1 MFLYLHK
8 RTLRAFSIILHYCFW
23 FLVIQG
29 RLYDHKH
36 ETFCVGL
43 YCLVML
49 VSCLVD
55 PLNNECVVKP
65 TYDLLRKLPCVL
77 CGFLPKLR
85 RFGLGVTSK
94 RFFMVKSEYLICYDK
109 SVSNRLL
116 QNPSLQLCEYAAL
129 ANDEDIKRVVCLR
142 ECTFFR
148 TSRSS
153 HKYPSS
159 ITIEPSG
166 QRRITLFFS
175 SVDIGDMWYS
185 VLIGSRISI
194 HLSDF
199 EIIGDLGKGAY
210 GSVQLVRYIPDGH
223 LYAMKR
229 VIVHGEGDTLLH
241 QFVEERTI
249 MQRLCDSAFIVKL
262 LMAFRESDEL
272 FYVLEYCDH
281 GDLRNWLDIR
291 GVLED
296 EEDLLRLACNMN
308 EAIEEVDSDGN
319 HSSSSS
325 DSSRDSIHIVH
336 GSINEAARDA
346 TSGDVVPDSAG
357 GDVERNSDHIAVN
370 HNSVHNTVNHN
381 SSHDTINHNSVHNT
395 VNHNSNHDHF
405 TSHDPAHTPIA
416 APSNHPLDT
425 RTASRDDA
433 ITLQLPTAKSE
444 PFSFFENVPPAPAR
458 PTMPNPSLGSP
469 TNSLLCIQSSMA
481 LSETHPSLRSVAAS
495 LIVAVGELHAQHI
508 LHRDIK
514 PENLL
519 LTATAA
525 KLADFGLSKTLPS
538 SRSRAF
544 SFCGTDLYRPPEM
557 TPHSLGYSRA
567 LDWWQVGCVLFEMA
581 VGKPPFDGDRASRR
595 NKVLYSEPEYPSTL
609 APAFV
614 ELVKGLLKKDPT
626 ERLGAGEDDVE
637 EVKRSVYFDGFDW
650 DGFVKTAR
658 REDQRRPRIG
668 IVSPARPAEGRKYNG
683 KPLKEDALLGFEYDV
698 QVVKYLMNLLGDYA
712 VIAGTV

>member
-1 MFLYLHK
+1 M
-8 RTLRAFSIILHYCFW
+8 
-23 FLVIQG
+23 
-29 RLYDHKH
+29 
-36 ETFCVGL
+36 CV
-43 YCLVML
+43 
-49 VSCLVD
+49 
-55 PLNNECVVKP
+55 PKP

-77 CGFLPKLR
+77 CDFLPKLR
-85 RFGLGVTSK
+85 RYGLGITSK

-109 SVSNRLL
+109 LVSNRLL
-116 QNPSLQLCEYAAL
+116 QNPSLQLCEYANL
-129 ANDEDIKRVVCLR
+129 ANEEDIKRVVCLR
-142 ECTFFR
+142 ECSIIR

-153 HKYPSS
+153 QKYPSS
-159 ITIEPSG
+159 ITIKPSG
-166 QRRITLFFS
+166 QRSITLFFS
-175 SVDIGDMWYS
+175 TVDGCDMWYS

-241 QFVEERTI
+241 QFLEERTI
-249 MQRLCDSAFIVKL
+249 MQRLCDSAFIVQL
-262 LMAFRESDEL
+262 LMAFREADEL

-296 EEDLLRLACNMN
+296 EEDVARLACCMN
-308 EAIEEVDSDGN
+308 EAIEEVDSSEAN
-319 HSSSSS
+319 QPSSSS
-325 DSSRDSIHIVH
+325 DESCDSVH
-336 GSINEAARDA
+336 DDGGVIGQNVNCQKEAINH
-346 TSGDVVPDSAG
+346 DVVNRPN
-357 GDVERNSDHIAVN
+357 ETI
-370 HNSVHNTVNHN
+370 
-381 SSHDTINHNSVHNT
+381 SHDDVINHDNTINHDKTINNDII
-395 VNHNSNHDHF
+395 NHDK
-405 TSHDPAHTPIA
+405 TINNDIINHDNTITPNNNTNPNPTIISPD
-416 APSNHPLDT
+416 PSLTNPP
-425 RTASRDDA
+425 
-433 ITLQLPTAKSE
+433 TLLVPKTKSE
-444 PFSFFENVPPAPAR
+444 PFSFFENAPPTHLPSLAH
-458 PTMPNPSLGSP
+458 PSLGSP
-469 TNSLLCIQSSMA
+469 ANSLLCIQSSMA

-495 LIVAVGELHAQHI
+495 LVIAVGELHAQHI

-567 LDWWQVGCVLFEMA
+567 LDWWQVGCVLYEMA
-581 VGKPPFDGDRASRR
+581 VGRPPFDGDRASRR
-595 NKVLYSEPEYPSTL
+595 NKVLFSEPEYPSAL

-626 ERLGAGEDDVE
+626 ERLGAGEDDAE
-637 EVKRSVYFDGFDW
+637 EVKRCAYFDGFDW
-650 DGFVKTAR
+650 NGFVETAR
-658 REDQRRPRIG
+658 REDKRRPKIG
-668 IVSPARPAEGRKYNG
+668 VVSPVRPAEGRKYHG
-683 KPLKEDALLGFEYDV
+683 KPLKEDALLGFEYDA
-698 QVVKYLMNLLGDYA
+698 QVVKYLMNILGDYSA
-712 VIAGTV
+712 MAGTVY

>member
-1 MFLYLHK
+1 MIVSLYVDTVNDK
-8 RTLRAFSIILHYCFW
+8 
-23 FLVIQG
+23 
-29 RLYDHKH
+29 
-36 ETFCVGL
+36 CV
-43 YCLVML
+43 
-49 VSCLVD
+49 
-55 PLNNECVVKP
+55 PKP
-65 TYDLLRKLPCVL
+65 TYDLLRKLPCML

-85 RFGLGVTSK
+85 RFGFGVTSK

-109 SVSNRLL
+109 FVSNRLL
-116 QNPSLQLCEYAAL
+116 QDPSLQLCEYASL

-142 ECTFFR
+142 ESTIHR
-148 TSRSS
+148 TSRSG
-153 HKYPSS
+153 HKYPVS

-166 QRRITLFFS
+166 QRPITLFFS
-175 SVDIGDMWYS
+175 SIDVGDMWYS

-249 MQRLCDSAFIVKL
+249 MQRLCDSVFIVQL

-296 EEDLLRLACNMN
+296 EEDLLHLACNMN
-308 EAIEEVDSDGN
+308 EAIEEVDSSEAN
-319 HSSSSS
+319 HSSTSESY
-325 DSSRDSIHIVH
+325 DSVHHDDDHSIHDDDN
-336 GSINEAARDA
+336 SIHDSTHQSIHNDA
-346 TSGDVVPDSAG
+346 THSIHEDVSHHSIHEPTTTPNPTNTTTPPSQNIVP
-357 GDVERNSDHIAVN
+357 
-370 HNSVHNTVNHN
+370 
-381 SSHDTINHNSVHNT
+381 
-395 VNHNSNHDHF
+395 
-405 TSHDPAHTPIA
+405 
-416 APSNHPLDT
+416 
-425 RTASRDDA
+425 
-433 ITLQLPTAKSE
+433 TLQLPKTTSE
-444 PFSFFENVPPAPAR
+444 PFSFFENAPSAHL
-458 PTMPNPSLGSP
+458 PSSLPHPSLGSP

-481 LSETHPSLRSVAAS
+481 LSDTHPSLRSVAAS
-495 LIVAVGELHAQHI
+495 LIIAVGELHAQHI

-626 ERLGAGEDDVE
+626 ERLGAGEEDVE
-637 EVKRSVYFDGFDW
+637 EVKRSAYFNGFDW
-650 DGFVKTAR
+650 DGFVKLAR

-668 IVSPARPAEGRKYNG
+668 IVSPVRPAEGRKYNG

-698 QVVKYLMNLLGDYA
+698 QVVKYLMNLLGDYS
-712 VIAGTV
+712 VMAGTV